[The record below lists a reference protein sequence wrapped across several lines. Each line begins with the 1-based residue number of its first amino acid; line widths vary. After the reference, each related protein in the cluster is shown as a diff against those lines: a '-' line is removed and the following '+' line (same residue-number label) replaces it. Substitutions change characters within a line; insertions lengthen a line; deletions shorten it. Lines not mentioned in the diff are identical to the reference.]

1 MAGRLRFRRRLL
13 EFGAFETIPPAIL
26 GTGSPSSSKYLR
38 GDGAWTSLPGSGSL
52 GDVTGPASATDNVW
66 ARFDGTTGRLIQNGL
81 WAEADSGAVTAGGDL
96 AMIDKVL
103 SRPELKDYSE
113 TSTSANSGTAYTID
127 LESGNVFEITL
138 TGNCTFTYSNPPAT
152 GKAGSFTLI
161 LKQDGTG
168 SRTAT
173 WPAAVKWAGGVA
185 PILTTT
191 ASKTDILTFI
201 TRNAGTDWYG
211 FVGGKNF

>member
-1 MAGRLRFRRRLL
+1 MSRLKFRHRLL

-26 GTGSPSSSKYLR
+26 GTGTPSSSKYLR
-38 GDGAWTSLPGSGSL
+38 GDGAWTSLPSSGSL
-52 GDVTGPASATDNVW
+52 GDVTGPSSATDNVW
-66 ARFDGTTGRLIQNGL
+66 ARFDGTTGKLIQNGL

-96 AMIDKVL
+96 AMVDKVL
-103 SRPELKDYSE
+103 SRAELKDYSE
-113 TSTSANSGTAYTID
+113 TSISANSGTAYTID

-138 TGNCTFTYSNPPAT
+138 TGNCTFTFSNPPAT
-152 GKAGSFTLI
+152 GKAGAFTLI

-173 WPAAVKWAGGVA
+173 WPAAVKWAGGTA
-185 PILTTT
+185 PTLTTT